1 MLSPVHSYSLKH
13 HEQNFQDN
21 LPPYPATFIW
31 PVAKICVHTFDG
43 QETRGKYHNWG
54 YSLPAEIG
62 RKFAQPGNDKTWF
75 IELQAQLSWYHVR
88 RDHFSMNNGMR
99 IKEFEFRFGLKRSF

>member
-1 MLSPVHSYSLKH
+1 MEKRDSVSRTNSHNSLKH

-75 IELQAQLSWYHVR
+75 IELQAQLSWYQR
-88 RDHFSMNNGMR
+88 Q
-99 IKEFEFRFGLKRSF
+99 ERSFQYEQRHADKGV

>member
-1 MLSPVHSYSLKH
+1 M
-13 HEQNFQDN
+13 
-21 LPPYPATFIW
+21 A
-31 PVAKICVHTFDG
+31 VAKICVHMFDG

-54 YSLPAEIG
+54 YGLPAEIG
-62 RKFAQPGNDKTWF
+62 RKFAQPGKDKTWF

>member
-1 MLSPVHSYSLKH
+1 M
-13 HEQNFQDN
+13 
-21 LPPYPATFIW
+21 
-31 PVAKICVHTFDG
+31 FDG

-54 YSLPAEIG
+54 YGLPAEIG

-99 IKEFEFRFGLKRSF
+99 IKEFEFRFGRNALLSWSFVWLDNRMDYSSGFSDTTFRIF